1 MPHIGTPVDPAAN
14 PQTPTG
20 AAGNAILDKTP
31 FDRKYAPPWPPSGA
45 CRGGAVASY
54 AGKTLL
60 RL

>member
-31 FDRKYAPPWPPSGA
+31 FDRKYAPLRPPG
-45 CRGGAVASY
+45 
-54 AGKTLL
+54 
-60 RL
+60 